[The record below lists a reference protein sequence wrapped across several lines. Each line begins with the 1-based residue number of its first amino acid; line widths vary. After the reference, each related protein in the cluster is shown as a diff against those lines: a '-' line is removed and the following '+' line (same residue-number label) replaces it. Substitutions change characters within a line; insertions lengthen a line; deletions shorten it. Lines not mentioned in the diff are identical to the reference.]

1 MSSGDKLRIFLSVP
15 LSIPD
20 VEKPVKLS
28 NVIEEALGV
37 HYIDVA
43 VHGMTGEPHPA
54 PDTSVYQNITR
65 ADLVVADITGGNP
78 DVMYEVGFAHALRK
92 PVILLA
98 DRTTTNIPL
107 DLAGHLVIISDP
119 AEPAVL
125 RRNIRMA
132 VERYMPVYPIT
143 GGKGAEKG

>member
-1 MSSGDKLRIFLSVP
+1 MSFGDKLRIFLSAP

-20 VEKPVKLS
+20 VEKPMKLS
-28 NVIEEALGV
+28 RVIEEALGD
-37 HYIDVA
+37 HDIDIA
-43 VHGMTGEPHPA
+43 VHGVEGEAQSA
-54 PDTSVYQNITR
+54 PDLSVYQNITR

-78 DVMYEVGFAHALRK
+78 NVMYEVGFAHALRK

-98 DRTTTNIPL
+98 DRTTTNFPL
-107 DLAGHLVIISDP
+107 DLAGHLVIINDP

-132 VERYMPVYPIT
+132 AERFMPAAT
-143 GGKGAEKG
+143 K